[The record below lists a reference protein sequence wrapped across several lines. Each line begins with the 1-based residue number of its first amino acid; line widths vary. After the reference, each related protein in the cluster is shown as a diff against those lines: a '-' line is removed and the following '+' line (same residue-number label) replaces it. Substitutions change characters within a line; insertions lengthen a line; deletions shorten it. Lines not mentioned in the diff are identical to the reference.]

1 MTPEFHRGDRWWVS
15 PFNVADEV
23 RGSFDLPP
31 RVQIHDATLRDGEQT
46 PGVVFSVADKIA
58 IAEKLAAVGVDR
70 IEAGMPAVSADDFTA
85 IKQISRLGLPSR
97 IYTFVRAITADI
109 DQSLEC
115 GAHGVILEVPIG
127 YPKLLWQFKW
137 SWEDVLRKSVEVV
150 RYAKAHNLEVV
161 YFPYDTTRAREEDL
175 ANLLT
180 RIVQDSPPDSV
191 GIVDTMGCVLPAAMK
206 YLVRLVKRLTN
217 GLPVEVHTHNDFG
230 MAVATELAGVEA
242 GAEVVHSCANGLG
255 ERTGN
260 ASLEELIVALHV
272 LYGYETQYRLDR
284 LPELGALVSRVS
296 NLPIA
301 VNKPILGARNFTR
314 ESGIGVDLVVKK
326 PLAMFGTHPALTGRS
341 GEIVLGKKSGK
352 ASITYTLEQLG
363 ISGAGD
369 EAVSEMLRLV
379 KERSIA
385 KRALVTLEEFREIA
399 ERVLAGADVSQVGR
413 VGQVGGSSRPGNTNS
428 A

>member
-1 MTPEFHRGDRWWVS
+1 MTPEFHRDDQWWVS
-15 PFNVADEV
+15 PFNVEREV
-23 RGSFDLPP
+23 RRSFALPP

-46 PGVVFSVADKIA
+46 PGVVFTVADKIA
-58 IAEKLAAVGVDR
+58 IAEALSAVGVDR
-70 IEAGMPAVSADDFTA
+70 IEAGMPAVSDDDVAA
-85 IKQISRLGLPSR
+85 IKQIVKLGLTSR
-97 IYTFVRAITADI
+97 IYTFVRAMTADI
-109 DQSLEC
+109 DTSLEC

-127 YPKLLWQFKW
+127 YPKLLWQFQW
-137 SWEDVLRKSVEVV
+137 TWEDVLKKSVEVV
-150 RYAKAHNLEVV
+150 RYAKAHGLDVV

-175 ANLLT
+175 VNLLT
-180 RIVQDSPPDSV
+180 RLVQDAPPDSV
-191 GIVDTMGCVLPAAMK
+191 GIVDTMGCVLPDAMK
-206 YLVRLVKRLTN
+206 YLVRLVKRVTH

-260 ASLEELIVALHV
+260 AALEELVVALHV
-272 LYGYETQYRLDR
+272 LYGYETPYRLDR
-284 LPELGALVSRVS
+284 LPDLGALVSRLS

-301 VNKPILGARNFTR
+301 VNKPVLGARNFTR
-314 ESGIGVDLVVKK
+314 ESGIGVDLVVNK

-341 GEIVLGKKSGK
+341 GDIVLGKKSGK
-352 ASITYTLEQLG
+352 TSIAYALGQLG
-363 ISGAGD
+363 MSGVGD
-369 EAVSEMLRLV
+369 EAVGDMLRLV

-399 ERVLAGADVSQVGR
+399 ERVLAGAAH
-413 VGQVGGSSRPGNTNS
+413 P